1 MCTRSTKHR
10 SKKVE
15 ESLRLNALNKDQIIA
30 PMQQKIDELKQKTK
44 QGRHQLQGE
53 VQEIALEITLP
64 TNLFLTKL
72 NLVPMVNL
80 VETSSKKL
88 SIPVVFLVVPFFG

>member
-1 MCTRSTKHR
+1 
-10 SKKVE
+10 
-15 ESLRLNALNKDQIIA
+15 
-30 PMQQKIDELKQKTK
+30 MQQKIDELKQKTK

-64 TNLFLTKL
+64 TNLFLIKL